1 MTNSKIPRLFSNLDP
16 SQGNILCLNL
26 LLTSPQ
32 ILLDQ
37 LLKNNTPIKNTSIIM
52 KQKSCSRQNKM
63 ATENNQLA
71 SLAVHQ

>member
-37 LLKNNTPIKNTSIIM
+37 LLKNNTPIKNASIIM

-63 ATENNQLA
+63 ATENHQLA